1 MAYSLQK
8 ITAARAAYVYEALNR
23 EAISERFNV
32 PVSTI
37 ARWKKAAL
45 ENGDDW
51 DRARA
56 AARLS
61 GQGIEAVTTAVLE
74 DFVLAFQTTM
84 KEIKEDL
91 DIKAKDRVDM
101 LSSLADAYTKTINSI
116 AKGNPK
122 LDKLSFAADLLGDLI
137 QYIQAHYPQH
147 ATAMEQVL
155 MPFGEEIG
163 KRYG

>member
-1 MAYSLQK
+1 MAYSPQK
-8 ITAARAAYVYEALNR
+8 INEARAAYVYEALNR

-32 PVSTI
+32 PVSTL

-45 ENGDDW
+45 EKGDDW

-61 GQGIEAVTTAVLE
+61 GQGMEAVTTAVLE
-74 DFVLAFQTTM
+74 DFVLSFQATM
-84 KEIKEDL
+84 KEIKED
-91 DIKAKDRVDM
+91 KALKPKERVDM
-101 LSSLADAYTKTINSI
+101 LASLADAYTKTINSI

-137 QYIQAHYPQH
+137 QYIQTHYPQH
-147 ATAMEQVL
+147 AKAMEEVL
-155 MPFGEEIG
+155 VPFGQEIG
-163 KRYG
+163 NRYG

>member
-1 MAYSLQK
+1 MAYSQQK

-45 ENGDDW
+45 EKGDDW

-61 GQGIEAVTTAVLE
+61 GQGMEAVTTAVLE
-74 DFVLAFQTTM
+74 DFVLLFQSSI
-84 KEIKEDL
+84 KEIKEAT
-91 DIKAKDRVDM
+91 DIKAQDKVEL
-101 LSSLADAYTKTINSI
+101 LSRLADAYTKTINSI

-137 QYIQAHYPQH
+137 QYIQTHYPQH
-147 ATAMEQVL
+147 AKAMEEVL
-155 MPFGEEIG
+155 VPFGQEIG
-163 KRYG
+163 NRYG